1 MKVSKVL
8 NVRET
13 KKLDMVKAYR
23 EPRKILYNVA
33 LVRKASRHEVLE
45 VLDAGL
51 DKEFTLDDV
60 GRF

>member
-1 MKVSKVL
+1 M

-23 EPRKILYNVA
+23 EPREIYNVA
-33 LVRKASRHEVLE
+33 LIRKGSRHKVLE

-51 DKEFTLDDV
+51 DKEFALDDV